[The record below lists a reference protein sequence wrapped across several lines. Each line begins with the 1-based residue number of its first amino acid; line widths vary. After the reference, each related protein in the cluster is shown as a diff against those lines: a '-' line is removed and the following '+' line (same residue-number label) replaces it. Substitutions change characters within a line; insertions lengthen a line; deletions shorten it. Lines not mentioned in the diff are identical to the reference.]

1 MRDREWKSQRE
12 RGREW
17 RDRMKTIEEPKK
29 IDTKDLK
36 HTQQGRRSR
45 TQAG

>member
-1 MRDREWKSQRE
+1 MEESEREGE
-12 RGREW
+12 RVEGQN
-17 RDRMKTIEEPKK
+17 EEPKK